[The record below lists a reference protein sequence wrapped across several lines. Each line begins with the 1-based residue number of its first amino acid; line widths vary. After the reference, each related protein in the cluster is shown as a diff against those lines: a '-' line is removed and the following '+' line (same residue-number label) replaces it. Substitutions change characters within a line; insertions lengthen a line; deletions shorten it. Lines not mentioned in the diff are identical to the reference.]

1 MILLAHIT
9 VALFSLGYTSYLFF
23 KPTKLRIKISYSLV
37 ALTIAS
43 GTYLIVSTKSH
54 MIEACTMGLLY
65 LAVTLAGILASQR
78 KLVKEK
84 TSI

>member
-9 VALFSLGYTSYLFF
+9 IALFSLAYTSYLFF
-23 KPTKLRIKISYSLV
+23 KPTRLRLKISYGLV

-43 GTYLIVSTKSH
+43 GTYLIVSTKAH

-65 LAVTLAGILASQR
+65 LVVVLAGILASQK
-78 KLVKEK
+78 KLAKQE